1 MQSTTR
7 PGFSNLLSAMFV
19 NGRGK
24 RRRLSSTARSSSIES
39 LELRTLL
46 TNVTADITT
55 SQTWT
60 AAGSPYILQNSVS
73 IRNGATLTIGEG
85 VQVRAA
91 STSYVLNVGQA
102 GETGVLN
109 SIASTANGV
118 TFSTNLSVSSSGTAT
133 IARNRFDSGRLVI
146 QSGSNVTLTGN
157 SFHSGKTEST
167 TPIWIDPEL
176 VPILEG
182 TPASPN
188 IFAANTQV
196 GILAGTIDSPGVVWK
211 KLGLNEG
218 YRLLYNDDVV
228 VANGGSL
235 TIDSSNTISREG
247 DLSEIY
253 VRNAGSFNAANVQL
267 DSVIEFQANSTATLS
282 NNSLTAGRFQIQSGS
297 NVTLTG
303 NSFHS
308 GKTESTT
315 PIWIDPELVPI
326 LEGTPASPNIFAA
339 NTQVGILAGTIDSPG
354 VVWKKLGLNEGYR
367 LLYNDDVVVANGGSL
382 TIDSSNT
389 ISREGDLSEI
399 YVRNAGSFNAA
410 NVQLDSV
417 IEFQANSTATLS
429 NNSLTA
435 GRFQIQSGS
444 NVTLTGNSF
453 HSGKTES
460 TTPIWI
466 DPELVPILEGTPAS
480 PNIFAANTQ
489 VGILAGTIDSPGVVW
504 KKLGLNEGYR
514 LLYNDDVVVANGGSL
529 TIDSSNTISREGD
542 LSEIYVRN
550 AGRFSSTGNTIS
562 VPVVFQSGSDGRLE
576 RNLFTGSIDLRFAGA
591 IPESPVFIRRN
602 DFRGVNQIFADGTS
616 AQSVN
621 LTSNFW
627 GSLTTNEIENKVTHR
642 NDNSSLPLAILTD
655 PMQPNTLGGRVW
667 TDTNRD
673 GLQAFHPNEA
683 GVSAVSAQLFFVGG
697 DGNVGGSDD
706 VLLQSTVTDTD
717 GNYSFVV
724 AAADVSK
731 RLFVK
736 FTGLPINIGFTTQDV
751 GGSDFS
757 DSDPF
762 STGVKI
768 GATNFINMTGGLVS
782 LSHDAG
788 LVDNGIPALSLTI
801 NPVSISEGG
810 GNALGTVTLG
820 NALTSPL
827 TVNLTSSDLTAA
839 TVPASVTI
847 PAGLTSA
854 TFSITAVNDAIADGT
869 QTTEITAAATGLTS
883 VKSSLSVTDDDSRGF
898 LVSSISR
905 NTTELGG
912 TATFTVALTSQ
923 PTAIVTIPL
932 SSSDVTEGSVSPST
946 LTFTAANWN
955 IAQVV
960 TVTGVNDDV
969 VDGNVSFSIDTGVA
983 VGGDYAGLNAIDVA
997 VTNVDDDPPPT
1008 VTLSRSN
1015 GAIAEADGTSLIVA
1029 TLSTSSN
1036 LPITIDLGFA
1046 GTATLTSD
1054 YTRTATQIVIAAGQ
1068 TSGSVTL
1075 AVVQDML
1082 DEIDETIIIDITS
1095 VTNGTESTP
1104 QQATVTI
1111 TDDDLPPTVT
1121 LSRSSGTVAEA
1132 AGVSI
1137 LTATLSAAS
1146 SLPVTI
1152 NLDFAGTA
1160 TPTGDY
1166 LITATQIVVQPGQ
1179 TTGSVTITA
1188 SQDQLDEV
1196 DETIIVDATNVSN
1209 GAEVTPQQATIT
1221 IVDDDTRGVSVS
1233 LVSGSTS
1240 ESGGTAT
1247 FTVVLT
1253 SQPTSD
1259 VTISLTSSDTTEGV
1273 VIPTALNFTTVNWSS
1288 AQTVTIT
1295 GVDDSLDDGN
1305 IDFQIVTGAALGGDY
1320 DGFLVADVSVTNVDN
1335 DFPTITVS
1343 VVPGTRPS
1351 FSWNVVS
1358 GFSQFDILASRDPS
1372 GIAVHQ
1378 ATVNGT
1384 LYTAPIDFGIGA
1396 YGVWVRG
1403 TNSAE
1408 TTPWTPKKLFIV
1420 NTAARI
1426 LPTTPTQLTARPT
1439 LRWEVLLG
1447 ASKYDLWLDNR
1458 TTGQVQYVRN
1468 QNIAGTS
1475 WTPSTDLPLG
1485 SYRAWVRG
1493 IDAAGLAALWS
1504 TSVDFT
1510 VSTPV
1515 VLSPIAAIQATSR
1528 PTVSWSPVAGAAK
1541 YDLWIDNK
1549 TTGQAQY
1556 VRNQNLTTASWTSP
1570 ADMPISVYRI
1580 WVRAIDSKGVAAPWS
1595 VAKDF
1600 AVGPAPV
1607 ITSPLNSTFNRKPTF
1622 TWNAVSGATKYQVQ
1636 VRNLTTGLTV
1646 YDQKSITTT
1655 NWTPPANL
1663 PDGPYRWWVVASGAG
1678 NVQGLWTAPVDF
1690 RVGGLVTILGP
1701 AGTTTNTRPTF
1712 SWRPVDGAARYE
1724 LWVTNSATNTQVINQ
1739 TNLTS
1744 LNYTAPAPLPKG
1756 NYRVWVRAV
1765 STSGEVGVWSVEVQF
1780 TIAADEAAPQVQDLL
1795 SPLSDELLV
1804 VFRPEHNRPKLRNE
1818 QRSTDNTRSQEETYL
1833 DQERVA
1839 VSTGSA
1845 VLPVNA
1851 EDLKVNSPPKLEI
1864 ADLLIDLVMASV
1876 DTNCLLEE

>member
-550 AGRFSSTGNTIS
+550 AGSFNAANVQLDSVIEFQANSTATLSNNSLTAGRFQIQSGSNVTLTGNSFHSGKTESTTPIWIDPELVPILEGTPASPNIFAANTQVGILAGTIDSPGVVWKKLGLNEGYRLLYNDDVVVANGGSLTIDSSNTISREGDLSEIYVRNAGSFNAANVQLDSVIEFQANSTATLSNNSLTAGRFQIQSGSNVTLTGNSFHSGKTESTTPIWIDPELVPILEGTPASPNIFAANTQVGILAGTIDSPGVVWKKLGLNEGYRLLYNDDVVVANGGSLTIDSSNTISREGDLSEIYVRNAGRFSSTGNTIS

-602 DFRGVNQIFADGTS
+602 DFRGSTRS
-616 AQSVN
+616 
-621 LTSNFW
+621 
-627 GSLTTNEIENKVTHR
+627 SLTV
-642 NDNSSLPLAILTD
+642 PL
-655 PMQPNTLGGRVW
+655 R
-667 TDTNRD
+667 
-673 GLQAFHPNEA
+673 
-683 GVSAVSAQLFFVGG
+683 S
-697 DGNVGGSDD
+697 
-706 VLLQSTVTDTD
+706 
-717 GNYSFVV
+717 
-724 AAADVSK
+724 
-731 RLFVK
+731 RL
-736 FTGLPINIGFTTQDV
+736 I
-751 GGSDFS
+751 
-757 DSDPF
+757 
-762 STGVKI
+762 
-768 GATNFINMTGGLVS
+768 
-782 LSHDAG
+782 
-788 LVDNGIPALSLTI
+788 
-801 NPVSISEGG
+801 
-810 GNALGTVTLG
+810 
-820 NALTSPL
+820 
-827 TVNLTSSDLTAA
+827 
-839 TVPASVTI
+839 
-847 PAGLTSA
+847 
-854 TFSITAVNDAIADGT
+854 
-869 QTTEITAAATGLTS
+869 
-883 VKSSLSVTDDDSRGF
+883 
-898 LVSSISR
+898 
-905 NTTELGG
+905 
-912 TATFTVALTSQ
+912 
-923 PTAIVTIPL
+923 
-932 SSSDVTEGSVSPST
+932 
-946 LTFTAANWN
+946 
-955 IAQVV
+955 
-960 TVTGVNDDV
+960 
-969 VDGNVSFSIDTGVA
+969 
-983 VGGDYAGLNAIDVA
+983 
-997 VTNVDDDPPPT
+997 
-1008 VTLSRSN
+1008 
-1015 GAIAEADGTSLIVA
+1015 
-1029 TLSTSSN
+1029 
-1036 LPITIDLGFA
+1036 
-1046 GTATLTSD
+1046 
-1054 YTRTATQIVIAAGQ
+1054 
-1068 TSGSVTL
+1068 
-1075 AVVQDML
+1075 
-1082 DEIDETIIIDITS
+1082 
-1095 VTNGTESTP
+1095 
-1104 QQATVTI
+1104 
-1111 TDDDLPPTVT
+1111 
-1121 LSRSSGTVAEA
+1121 
-1132 AGVSI
+1132 
-1137 LTATLSAAS
+1137 
-1146 SLPVTI
+1146 
-1152 NLDFAGTA
+1152 
-1160 TPTGDY
+1160 
-1166 LITATQIVVQPGQ
+1166 
-1179 TTGSVTITA
+1179 
-1188 SQDQLDEV
+1188 
-1196 DETIIVDATNVSN
+1196 
-1209 GAEVTPQQATIT
+1209 
-1221 IVDDDTRGVSVS
+1221 
-1233 LVSGSTS
+1233 
-1240 ESGGTAT
+1240 
-1247 FTVVLT
+1247 
-1253 SQPTSD
+1253 
-1259 VTISLTSSDTTEGV
+1259 
-1273 VIPTALNFTTVNWSS
+1273 
-1288 AQTVTIT
+1288 
-1295 GVDDSLDDGN
+1295 
-1305 IDFQIVTGAALGGDY
+1305 
-1320 DGFLVADVSVTNVDN
+1320 
-1335 DFPTITVS
+1335 
-1343 VVPGTRPS
+1343 
-1351 FSWNVVS
+1351 
-1358 GFSQFDILASRDPS
+1358 
-1372 GIAVHQ
+1372 
-1378 ATVNGT
+1378 
-1384 LYTAPIDFGIGA
+1384 
-1396 YGVWVRG
+1396 
-1403 TNSAE
+1403 
-1408 TTPWTPKKLFIV
+1408 
-1420 NTAARI
+1420 
-1426 LPTTPTQLTARPT
+1426 
-1439 LRWEVLLG
+1439 
-1447 ASKYDLWLDNR
+1447 
-1458 TTGQVQYVRN
+1458 
-1468 QNIAGTS
+1468 
-1475 WTPSTDLPLG
+1475 
-1485 SYRAWVRG
+1485 
-1493 IDAAGLAALWS
+1493 
-1504 TSVDFT
+1504 
-1510 VSTPV
+1510 
-1515 VLSPIAAIQATSR
+1515 
-1528 PTVSWSPVAGAAK
+1528 
-1541 YDLWIDNK
+1541 
-1549 TTGQAQY
+1549 
-1556 VRNQNLTTASWTSP
+1556 
-1570 ADMPISVYRI
+1570 
-1580 WVRAIDSKGVAAPWS
+1580 
-1595 VAKDF
+1595 
-1600 AVGPAPV
+1600 
-1607 ITSPLNSTFNRKPTF
+1607 
-1622 TWNAVSGATKYQVQ
+1622 
-1636 VRNLTTGLTV
+1636 
-1646 YDQKSITTT
+1646 
-1655 NWTPPANL
+1655 
-1663 PDGPYRWWVVASGAG
+1663 
-1678 NVQGLWTAPVDF
+1678 
-1690 RVGGLVTILGP
+1690 
-1701 AGTTTNTRPTF
+1701 
-1712 SWRPVDGAARYE
+1712 
-1724 LWVTNSATNTQVINQ
+1724 
-1739 TNLTS
+1739 
-1744 LNYTAPAPLPKG
+1744 
-1756 NYRVWVRAV
+1756 
-1765 STSGEVGVWSVEVQF
+1765 
-1780 TIAADEAAPQVQDLL
+1780 
-1795 SPLSDELLV
+1795 
-1804 VFRPEHNRPKLRNE
+1804 
-1818 QRSTDNTRSQEETYL
+1818 
-1833 DQERVA
+1833 
-1839 VSTGSA
+1839 
-1845 VLPVNA
+1845 
-1851 EDLKVNSPPKLEI
+1851 
-1864 ADLLIDLVMASV
+1864 
-1876 DTNCLLEE
+1876 